1 MEESE
6 RHVKELNS
14 KYERVIAD
22 AADGRKQQD
31 GNNSK
36 IRTLI
41 EEVSLKNRNK
51 RAPTWYNTKLS
62 KP

>member
-41 EEVSLKNRNK
+41 EEVSLKN
-51 RAPTWYNTKLS
+51 
-62 KP
+62 